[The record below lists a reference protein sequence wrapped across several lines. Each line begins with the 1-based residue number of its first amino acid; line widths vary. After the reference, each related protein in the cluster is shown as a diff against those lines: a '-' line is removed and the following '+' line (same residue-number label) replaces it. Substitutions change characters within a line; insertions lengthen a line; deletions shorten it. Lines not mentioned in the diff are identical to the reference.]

1 MLSND
6 KIKNILGEIPLTA
19 ELVWLMRQSG
29 SPPVGGYHLDRVI
42 ENLPLW
48 LSQAKAAS
56 RKIDNPKNIL
66 IFSMLSYW
74 IEHSLLMALTFA
86 ALGHDVT
93 LAYLPYSQWKKPINR
108 FDLRRQNIYIQE
120 TLKPAESFIKIVPFL
135 DASLSNSLPSDLEK
149 KMESAAFRDTQY
161 SQLREDVDTDSD
173 LYRLRMERNRI
184 HARRMLAHIE
194 KDRPDVVVVPNGSI
208 LEFGITYH
216 VARSSHVSVMS
227 FEFGE
232 QNDRM
237 WLAQNDD
244 VMRQDTSKLWD
255 AKKSVP
261 LSEDEWG
268 RVKDFFAARQ
278 KGDLWETF
286 VRLWQETPVQL
297 GGDVRQE
304 LGLDSRPVVFL
315 PTNVLGDSLTLGRQL
330 FSESM
335 TEWLK
340 KTIEYFIQRHDVQ
353 FVIKTHPGE
362 LIGWGPAVY
371 DILNN
376 MFPELP
382 EHIHLL
388 AADAKINAYDLVHMA
403 DVGLVFTTTMGMEMA
418 MSGLPVIVTGQ
429 THYRD
434 KGFTLDPDSWDSFFE
449 ILQRVL
455 ENPEKH
461 RPTRAQVESAWTY
474 AYRFFFEYP
483 QPYPWHVQ
491 YFEEDISRWPLEK
504 VLSEEGL
511 SKFGASFE
519 YLLGKPMKWDL

>member
-1 MLSND
+1 MAAKSTA
-6 KIKNILGEIPLTA
+6 KEILGQLPLTA
-19 ELVWLMRQSG
+19 EVFWYLRQSG
-29 SPPVGGYHLDRVI
+29 QPPVGGYHLDRLKGNIPV
-42 ENLPLW
+42 W
-48 LSQAKAAS
+48 LSQAKNSARNAQKP
-56 RKIDNPKNIL
+56 RRVI

-74 IEHSLLMALTFA
+74 LEHSLLMSLTIA

-93 LAYLPYSQWKKPINR
+93 MAYLPYAQWKKPVNR
-108 FDLRRQNIYIQE
+108 FDLRRHNLYIQD
-120 TLKPAESFIKIVPFL
+120 TLKPVEPFITLVPLLNAPLSKELPAE
-135 DASLSNSLPSDLEK
+135 LEAL
-149 KMESAAFRDTQY
+149 MDGAAFRDTQY
-161 SQLREDVDTDSD
+161 SQLREDVEKDSD
-173 LYRLRMERNRI
+173 LYRLRLERNRV
-184 HARRMLAHIE
+184 HARRMLAQIE
-194 KDRPDVVVVPNGSI
+194 RERPDVVVVPNGSI

-216 VARSSHVSVMS
+216 VAEYLGLPVMT

-244 VMRQDTSKLWD
+244 VMRQDTSKLWE
-255 AKKSVP
+255 AKKDTP
-261 LSEDEWG
+261 LSEDEWE
-268 RVKDFFAARQ
+268 RVRDFFAARQ

-286 VRLWQETPVQL
+286 VRLWQGDSVQA
-297 GGDVRQE
+297 GGDVRLE

-330 FSESM
+330 FSDSM

-340 KTIEYFIQRHDVQ
+340 RTIEFFIKRPDVQ

-371 DILNN
+371 DILND

-388 AADAKINAYDLVHMA
+388 PADAKVNAYDLVEIA
-403 DVGLVFTTTMGMEMA
+403 DLGLVFTTTMGMEMA

-429 THYRD
+429 THYRE
-434 KGFTLDPDSWDSFFE
+434 KGFTLDADSWDAFFE
-449 ILQRVL
+449 LLRKVL
-455 ENPEKH
+455 ADPRAC
-461 RPTRAQVESAWTY
+461 RPTRKQVEAAWTY

-491 YFEEDISRWPLEK
+491 YFEEDIERWPLEK
-504 VLSEEGL
+504 VLADEGMAQ
-511 SKFGASFE
+511 FGESFE
-519 YLLGKPMKWDL
+519 YLLGKPIDWAK